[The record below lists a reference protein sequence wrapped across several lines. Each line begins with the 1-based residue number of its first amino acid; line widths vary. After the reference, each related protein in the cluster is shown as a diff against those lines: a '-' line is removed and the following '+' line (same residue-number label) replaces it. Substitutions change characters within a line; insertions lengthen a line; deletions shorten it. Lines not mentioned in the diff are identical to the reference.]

1 MARSLRILI
10 VLVGVLVMLVAP
22 QAAAQGT
29 LAVKIASKAT
39 LVDGG
44 QAVDVAVTVTCPA
57 GGVVLEA
64 FLYVTQ
70 QGNES
75 DFAFFQPVCDGTPHD
90 FIVRAQAVDFVFQ
103 RGKARVS
110 TLLLLESGETTSPTR
125 VVKLR
130 A

>member
-1 MARSLRILI
+1 MARSLRILV

-22 QAAAQGT
+22 QATAQGT
-29 LAVKIASKAT
+29 LAVEIAKKAR

-44 QAVDVAVTVTCPA
+44 QAVDVAVTVTCPT

-75 DFAFFQPVCDGTPHD
+75 GFAFFQPVCDGTPHD
-90 FIVRAQAVDFVFQ
+90 FIVRAEAVDFVFQ